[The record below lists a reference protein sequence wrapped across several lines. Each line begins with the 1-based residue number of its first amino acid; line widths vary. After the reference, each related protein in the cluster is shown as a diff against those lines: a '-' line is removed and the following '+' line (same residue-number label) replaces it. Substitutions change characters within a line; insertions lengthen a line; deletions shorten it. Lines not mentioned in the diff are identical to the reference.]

1 MLWKMLHALLGYIV
15 FVLLQKEKCVVLHF
29 WNLFESFFKSLCKI
43 LLFVNDGLSWAAL
56 GSGQRQGSRKEYKRS
71 VSSSLIFIVLF
82 LHSKRVSVLVEY
94 PSWSVPVSRVL
105 LTPATRIFYWM
116 PHLINK
122 EGQISVN
129 VWTENTEGNLVNIGA
144 AVRYLHIVL
153 AG

>member
-56 GSGQRQGSRKEYKRS
+56 GSGQRQGRRKEYKRS

-82 LHSKRVSVLVEY
+82 LHSKCVCRLVY
-94 PSWSVPVSRVL
+94 RSWSGPGSWVVPQIDPSVPQPVVQSQINWFAALELSPAHPSNQDIL
-105 LTPATRIFYWM
+105 LNAS
-116 PHLINK
+116 PHK
-122 EGQISVN
+122 
-129 VWTENTEGNLVNIGA
+129 
-144 AVRYLHIVL
+144 
-153 AG
+153 